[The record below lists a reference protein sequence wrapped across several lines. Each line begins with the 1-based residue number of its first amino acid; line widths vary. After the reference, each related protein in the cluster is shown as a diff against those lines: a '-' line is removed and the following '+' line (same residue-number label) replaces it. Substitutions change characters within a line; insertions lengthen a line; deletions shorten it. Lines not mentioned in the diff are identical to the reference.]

1 MLTNMQKQMLQVAA
15 QNKQL
20 NTVLAFAYLMLDV
33 DTVQHIV
40 QHYKQQLAPELQNI
54 AQQMLEEMQQFIAA
68 DAMQQHAAQQHTMH

>member
-1 MLTNMQKQMLQVAA
+1 MLQTAA
-15 QNKQL
+15 QHKQL
-20 NTVLAFAYLMLDV
+20 NAVLAFAYLMLDV

-68 DAMQQHAAQQHTMH
+68 NPVPQHAAQQHTMH